1 MTKCKSTLRK
11 AVKSEISDGYLHLQ
25 QLPSESF
32 FPPLKLYTYI
42 KGEKLGKRIKL
53 FNFSAV
59 SHGRG
64 PYQKVC
70 LAV

>member
-32 FPPLKLYTYI
+32 FPSLKQVQLQLPPSVFFKIPLLRECINSIDT
-42 KGEKLGKRIKL
+42 
-53 FNFSAV
+53 
-59 SHGRG
+59 
-64 PYQKVC
+64 
-70 LAV
+70 